1 MLEEV
6 RDRENKLQ
14 SEKEAKEA
22 LASKIKVCRCIG
34 VRQWWIWELSQFF
47 SVYEND
53 TDDFNFCSMQAME
66 SKLLVG
72 GKNIVDHTNEQQ
84 RALEQR
90 RREIS
95 DQKVG
100 GNHFLRPKT
109 FLSFEQ

>member
-1 MLEEV
+1 MTEKTNFRVKKKQRKLLHPKSRSVDALEFV
-6 RDRENKLQ
+6 
-14 SEKEAKEA
+14 S
-22 LASKIKVCRCIG
+22 G
-34 VRQWWIWELSQFF
+34 VWELSQFF
-47 SVYEND
+47 SVYQND
-53 TDDFNFCSMQAME
+53 IDDFNFCSMQAME

-100 GNHFLRPKT
+100 GNHFLKPKT

>member
-1 MLEEV
+1 MHWNSSVVDLETFPIFLS
-6 RDRENKLQ
+6 LQ
-14 SEKEAKEA
+14 
-22 LASKIKVCRCIG
+22 
-34 VRQWWIWELSQFF
+34 
-47 SVYEND
+47 ND
-53 TDDFNFCSMQAME
+53 IDDFNFCSMQAME

-100 GNHFLRPKT
+100 GNHFLKPKT